1 MKRLAFVAAV
11 PWLLLAACSSAP
23 SHPAPQPVTAEM
35 LNPAVT
41 PENVQ
46 KTVCVPAYA
55 ASVLPPE
62 AQLRRLQLEMMQRS
76 GIDQALAASYVLDH
90 RIPVALGGHPTNAA
104 NLQLL
109 EQRGERGAQRKQAL
123 ERRLWLKVC
132 ESKMGL
138 GEAQAAIYPDWTA
151 AYSLYVEAQGRQP

>member
-1 MKRLAFVAAV
+1 MKRPAFGAALSL
-11 PWLLLAACSSAP
+11 LLLAACSSNPLRSAP
-23 SHPAPQPVTAEM
+23 RPMTAEM

-55 ASVLPPE
+55 ASVLPSRAE
-62 AQLRRLQLEMMQRS
+62 LQRIQLDMMQRA
-76 GIDQALAASYVLDH
+76 GVDQALAASYVLDH
-90 RIPVALGGHPTNAA
+90 RIPVALGGHPTHAA

-109 EQRGERGAQRKQAL
+109 ELRGEYGAQRKQAL
-123 ERRLWLKVC
+123 ERQLWLRVC

-138 GEAQAAIYPDWTA
+138 REAQAAMYPDWSP
-151 AYSLYVEAQGRQP
+151 AYGLYVGNQP